1 MSTMNEQSSTGF
13 IRISLIGISLA
24 IGLIFGILA
33 VLAIQRIVPQNEQSS
48 QDVAQGE
55 VEQTSTTSTN
65 RISTTDRIETG
76 RFDEIFKHDSIS
88 EQYRALHATLSHA
101 TQQELKEWWNQS
113 KSIERTS
120 QREIAQEVIL
130 RSLTAINPQ
139 EAIRRIDEVSI
150 LQSNAALKIVFSEWA
165 VLHLEDA
172 INAAATL
179 VSSQR
184 NVALQTILET
194 RDDLPE
200 NERLSIARQLESEK
214 TFLRLLS
221 DSKVSENI
229 GEPERSWEILLNDNV
244 DNILQTETLTKV
256 AEAWREQIGL
266 EVLSKIY
273 QIGVDDYRIR
283 PPLVEAIA
291 QEDPESAL
299 EYARSLSDEQE
310 QSYLSER
317 IVRVWAQTDAPAA
330 LSAVSTFE
338 PASLVSALEENIA
351 NTWAQSNPSEMIENV
366 ELISLENRAYPLS
379 TALSNIAREDPLGAI
394 DMLSSLEHTVG
405 NTSMILSSIVYQWAV
420 QHPEAAT
427 EWVLENFDS
436 ENPQRRNL
444 LESTLP
450 RLARRDPNKAFEL
463 AIQHPASG
471 SGLGLDYHVLGEIVR
486 EGDIE
491 VAKKLLP
498 QVNERYKYI
507 LYGRVASE
515 MVVEGQIEQALSL
528 GEELEESNRRYY
540 YLTVFSSWARTNPKN
555 LMESLDGLSDKT
567 IKSIAAYE
575 IISQNRY
582 NPVFTNDQL
591 ERVRTFLIP
600 EDEAILK
607 RLEDR

>member
-13 IRISLIGISLA
+13 RRISLIGISLA
-24 IGLIFGILA
+24 TGLIFGILA
-33 VLAIQRIVPQNEQSS
+33 VLAIQRIVHQNEQSS

-55 VEQTSTTSTN
+55 VEQTSTNSTN

-101 TQQELKEWWNQS
+101 NQQELKEWWNQS

-139 EAIRRIDEVSI
+139 EAFRRIDEVSI
-150 LQSNAALKIVFSEWA
+150 LQSDAALKIVFSEWA

-179 VSSQR
+179 ASSQR

-273 QIGVDDYRIR
+273 QIGVEDYRIR
-283 PPLVEAIA
+283 LPLVEAIA

-299 EYARSLSDEQE
+299 EYARRLSDEQE
-310 QSYLSER
+310 QSYLSDR
-317 IVRVWAQTDAPAA
+317 IVRVWARTDA
-330 LSAVSTFE
+330 LSALAAASTFE
-338 PASLVSALEENIA
+338 PSPLASVLEENIA
-351 NTWAQSNPSEMIENV
+351 YAWAQSNPSEMIENV
-366 ELISLENRAYPLS
+366 ESISLENRAYPLS

-394 DMLSSLEHTVG
+394 DMLSSVEHTVG
-405 NTSMILSSIVYQWAV
+405 NTSMILDSVVYQWAV
-420 QHPEAAT
+420 QRPEAAT
-427 EWVLENFDS
+427 DWVLENFES
-436 ENPQRRNL
+436 EDPQRRNL

-450 RLARRDPNKAFEL
+450 RLARKDPNKAFDL
-463 AIQHPASG
+463 AIEHPASG
-471 SGLGLDYHVLGEIVR
+471 SGLGLDYHVIGEIVR

-498 QVNERYKYI
+498 RVNERYKYI

-515 MVVEGQIEQALSL
+515 MVIEGQIEQALAL
-528 GEELEESNRRYY
+528 GEDLEESNRRYY
-540 YLTVFSSWARTNPKN
+540 YLTVFSSWARNNPKN
-555 LMESLDGLSDKT
+555 LMESLDGLSTKT

-582 NPVFTNDQL
+582 NPVFTDEQL
-591 ERVRTFLIP
+591 ERARTFLTP
-600 EDEAILK
+600 EDEASLK
-607 RLEDR
+607 RFED

>member
-1 MSTMNEQSSTGF
+1 MNEQTSTRSN
-13 IRISLIGISLA
+13 RISIVGFSLA
-24 IGLIFGILA
+24 IGLIIGVLA
-33 VLAIQRIVPQNEQSS
+33 VLAIQRIGPQNEQST
-48 QDVAQGE
+48 QDVAHNK
-55 VEQTSTTSTN
+55 VEQTLTTSTN
-65 RISTTDRIETG
+65 RISTDDRIEIG
-76 RFDEIFKHDSIS
+76 RFNEIFKNHSIS
-88 EQYRALHATLSHA
+88 EQSSALHATFSQA
-101 TQQELKEWWNQS
+101 TEQELKEWWNQS

-130 RSLTAINPQ
+130 RSLAAINPQ
-139 EAIRRIDEVSI
+139 EAFRRIDEVSI

-179 VSSQR
+179 VSSR
-184 NVALQTILET
+184 RIVATQAILET

-229 GEPERSWEILLNDNV
+229 GEPERSWDLLLNDNV
-244 DNILQTETLTKV
+244 DDILQTETLAKV

-299 EYARSLSDEQE
+299 EYARNLTDEQE
-310 QSYLSER
+310 QSYLSEK
-317 IVRVWAQTDAPAA
+317 IVRVWARTDAPAA
-330 LSAVSTFE
+330 LSVVSTFE

-351 NTWAQSNPSEMIENV
+351 YTWARSNPSEMIENV
-366 ELISLENRAYPLS
+366 ESISLENRAYPLS
-379 TALSNIAREDPLGAI
+379 TALSNVAREDPLGAI
-394 DMLSSLEHTVG
+394 DMLSSVEHTVG
-405 NTSMILSSIVYQWAV
+405 NTSMILRSVVYQWAV
-420 QHPEAAT
+420 QRPEAAT
-427 EWVLENFDS
+427 DWVLENFES
-436 ENPQRRNL
+436 EDPQRRNL
-444 LESTLP
+444 LERTLP
-450 RLARRDPNKAFEL
+450 RLAHNDPNKAFEL
-463 AIQHPASG
+463 AIEHPASG

-491 VAKKLLP
+491 IAKKLLP
-498 QVNERYKYI
+498 RVNERYKYI

-515 MVVEGQIEQALSL
+515 MVVEGQIEQALVL

-555 LMESLDGLSDKT
+555 LMDSLDGLSTKT

-575 IISQNRY
+575 LISQNRY
-582 NPVFTNDQL
+582 NPVFTDDQL
-591 ERVRTFLIP
+591 ARVRTFLTP
-600 EDEAILK
+600 EDEASLK
-607 RLEDR
+607 RLED

>member
-1 MSTMNEQSSTGF
+1 MSEQPSMGLK
-13 IRISLIGISLA
+13 RISVVGISFAL
-24 IGLIFGILA
+24 GLFLGVLA
-33 VLAIQRIVPQNEQSS
+33 VLAIQRIGPQNEQST
-48 QDVAQGE
+48 QDVAHNK
-55 VEQTSTTSTN
+55 VEQTSKTSTN
-65 RISTTDRIETG
+65 RISTDDRVEIG
-76 RFDEIFKHDSIS
+76 RFNEIFKHHSIS
-88 EQYRALHATLSHA
+88 KQYSALHATFSQA
-101 TQQELKEWWNQS
+101 TEQELKEWWSQS
-113 KSIERTS
+113 KSIKRAS
-120 QREIAQEVIL
+120 QREIAQQVIL

-139 EAIRRIDEVSI
+139 EAFRRIDEVSI
-150 LQSNAALKIVFSEWA
+150 LQSDAALKIVFSEWA

-172 INAAATL
+172 IDAAATL

-221 DSKVSENI
+221 DSKVSEKI

-291 QEDPESAL
+291 QGDPESAL

-317 IVRVWAQTDAPAA
+317 IVRVWARTDALAA

-338 PASLVSALEENIA
+338 PASLVSELEEEIA
-351 NTWAQSNPSEMIENV
+351 GVWARSNPSEMIENV
-366 ELISLENRAYPLS
+366 ESISLENRAYPLS

-394 DMLSSLEHTVG
+394 VMLSSIEHTVG
-405 NTSMILSSIVYQWAV
+405 NTSMILDSIVYQWAV
-420 QHPEAAT
+420 QRPEAAT
-427 EWVLENFDS
+427 DWVLENFKS
-436 ENPQRRNL
+436 EDPQRRNL

-450 RLARRDPNKAFEL
+450 RLARKDPNKAFEL
-463 AIQHPASG
+463 AIEHPASG

-515 MVVEGQIEQALSL
+515 MVVEGQIEQALVL
-528 GEELEESNRRYY
+528 GEELEESHRRYY

-555 LMESLDGLSDKT
+555 LMESLDGLSTKT

-582 NPVFTNDQL
+582 NPVFTDEQL
-591 ERVRTFLIP
+591 ERARTFLTP
-600 EDEAILK
+600 EDEASLK
-607 RLEDR
+607 RFED